1 MHEAA
6 PLQSGDVDRT
16 SRSPAVDDHRERVA
30 LPRRVHIRLFCAEL
44 RFGTALPRA
53 EVDLPQAV
61 QRRRRREVGS
71 VEEED
76 LVRLLCARQRREE
89 GARDADV
96 AQSRERG
103 AHLPRLRAASVA
115 QP

>member
-103 AHLPRLRAASVA
+103 AQRAIT
-115 QP
+115 P